1 LNNFI
6 DIEDIDSNQL
16 KKIMVFSAGLKAE
29 RKNISKGSKDLKKYL
44 TNKVVALLFKKPST
58 RTRFSFEVGIFQM
71 GGQTLTVSSNEMQI
85 SNFESMSD
93 TARVISQ
100 YIDMVVLR
108 TDNHSDLIDLANY
121 SSIPIINGLSD
132 KSHPCQVLSDIF
144 TFEEIIG
151 SIENKKVVWLGDSN
165 NVCNSY
171 IQASKKLNFE
181 FVISGP
187 REFLSSEIKS
197 SPKYQYE
204 MHPEKALKNA
214 DLIVTDTWYSMHH
227 TKEERKLRKEIMH
240 KYTLTNDLVN
250 ISKKNC
256 LVFHCMPIY
265 RNNEITSDVVDN
277 FFEIFLKQAENRLH
291 VQKGIMKWCLT

>member
-1 LNNFI
+1 MNSFS

-16 KKIMVFSAGLKAE
+16 KKILTFSEEIKAE
-29 RKNISKGSKDLKKYL
+29 RKNVSKGTKDFKKYL

-71 GGQTLTVSSNEMQI
+71 GGQSITVSSNEMQL

-93 TARVISQ
+93 TARVLSQ
-100 YIDMVVLR
+100 YLDMVIIR
-108 TDNHSDLIDLANY
+108 TDNHSDLIDLTKY
-121 SSIPIINGLSD
+121 SNIPIINGLSD

-151 SIENKKVVWLGDSN
+151 SIERKKVVWLGDSN

-171 IQASKKLNFE
+171 IQASKKFNFE
-181 FVISGP
+181 FIISGP
-187 REFLSSEIKS
+187 REILSVETKINQKC
-197 SPKYQYE
+197 QYE
-204 MHPEKALKNA
+204 MNPEKALKGA

-227 TKEERKLRKEIMH
+227 TKEERKLRQEIMQD
-240 KYTLTNDLVN
+240 YTLTSDLVN

-265 RNNEITSDVVDN
+265 RNNEITPDVADK

-291 VQKGIMKWCLT
+291 VQKGIMRWCLS

>member
-1 LNNFI
+1 MNSFL

-16 KKIMVFSAGLKAE
+16 KKILTYSAEIKAE
-29 RKNISKGSKDLKKYL
+29 RKNVSKGTKDFKKYL
-44 TNKVVALLFKKPST
+44 INKVVALLFKKPST

-71 GGQTLTVSSNEMQI
+71 GGKSITVSSKEMQL

-93 TARVISQ
+93 TARVLSQ
-100 YIDMVVLR
+100 YLDMVVIR
-108 TDNHSDLIDLANY
+108 TDNHSDLIDLTKY
-121 SSIPIINGLSD
+121 SNIPIINGLSD

-151 SIENKKVVWLGDSN
+151 SIERKKVVWLGDSN

-171 IQASKKLNFE
+171 IQASRKFNFE
-181 FVISGP
+181 FIISGP
-187 REFLSSEIKS
+187 REILSVETKINQKC
-197 SPKYQYE
+197 QYE
-204 MHPEKALKNA
+204 MNPEKALKGA

-227 TKEERKLRKEIMH
+227 TKEERKLRQEIM
-240 KYTLTNDLVN
+240 KYYTLTNDLVN

-265 RNNEITSDVVDN
+265 RNNEIMSDVADK

-291 VQKGIMKWCLT
+291 VQKGIMKWCVS

>member
-1 LNNFI
+1 
-6 DIEDIDSNQL
+6 
-16 KKIMVFSAGLKAE
+16 
-29 RKNISKGSKDLKKYL
+29 
-44 TNKVVALLFKKPST
+44 
-58 RTRFSFEVGIFQM
+58 M

-93 TARVISQ
+93 TARVLSQ
-100 YIDMVVLR
+100 YLDMVVLR

-144 TFEEIIG
+144 TFEEIVG
-151 SIENKKVVWLGDSN
+151 SIEGKKVVWLGDSN

-171 IQASKKLNFE
+171 IQASNKLNFE
-181 FVISGP
+181 LVISGP
-187 REFLSSEIKS
+187 KEFLSSEIKS

-204 MHPEKALKNA
+204 MHPEQALQNA

-227 TKEERKLRKEIMH
+227 TKEERKLRQEIMQ

-250 ISKKNC
+250 LSKKKC
-256 LVFHCMPIY
+256 LVFHCMPIH
-265 RNNEITSDVVDN
+265 RNNEIMSDVADK

-291 VQKGIMKWCLT
+291 VQKGIMKWCFS

>member
-1 LNNFI
+1 MNSFS

-16 KKIMVFSAGLKAE
+16 KKILTFSEEIKAE
-29 RKNISKGSKDLKKYL
+29 RKNVSKGTKDFKKYL

-58 RTRFSFEVGIFQM
+58 RTRFSFEVGISQM
-71 GGQTLTVSSNEMQI
+71 GGQSITVSSNEMQL

-93 TARVISQ
+93 TARVLSQ
-100 YIDMVVLR
+100 YLDMVIIR
-108 TDNHSDLIDLANY
+108 TDNHSDLIDLTKY
-121 SSIPIINGLSD
+121 SNIPIINGLSD

-151 SIENKKVVWLGDSN
+151 SIERKKVVWLGDSN

-171 IQASKKLNFE
+171 IQASKKFNFE
-181 FVISGP
+181 FIISGP
-187 REFLSSEIKS
+187 REILSVETKINQKC
-197 SPKYQYE
+197 QYE
-204 MHPEKALKNA
+204 MNPEKALKGA

-227 TKEERKLRKEIMH
+227 TKEERKLRQEIMQD
-240 KYTLTNDLVN
+240 YTLTSDLVN
-250 ISKKNC
+250 ISNKNC

-265 RNNEITSDVVDN
+265 RNNEITPDVADK

-291 VQKGIMKWCLT
+291 VQKGIMRWCFS